1 VHELSITQS
10 VVDAVC
16 ERASGRPVHAV
27 LVRVGALTA
36 VVPESMR
43 FCFTLITE
51 GTVAQGAVLEIDQP
65 RGTALCRTCGAGF
78 TLNDLVL
85 LCSCGSADVEVTSGR
100 ELEIVSMRVG

>member
-1 VHELSITQS
+1 MHELSITQS

-27 LVRVGALTA
+27 RVRVGVLTA

-43 FCFTLITE
+43 FCFALATE
-51 GTVAQGAVLEIDQP
+51 GTAAQDAVLEIDQSA
-65 RGTALCRTCGAGF
+65 GTALCRTCGADF

-85 LCSCGSADVEVTSGR
+85 LCPCGSADVDVTSGR